1 MIINFTVLI
10 SDPARTKRLVCL
22 LAPSCHDNGQFQGL
36 WIPFF
41 FVVGWGGV
49 GCIRRTVVCRCI

>member
-10 SDPARTKRLVCL
+10 SDPAITKRLVCL

-41 FVVGWGGV
+41 FFVGGVGWGV
-49 GCIRRTVVCRCI
+49 